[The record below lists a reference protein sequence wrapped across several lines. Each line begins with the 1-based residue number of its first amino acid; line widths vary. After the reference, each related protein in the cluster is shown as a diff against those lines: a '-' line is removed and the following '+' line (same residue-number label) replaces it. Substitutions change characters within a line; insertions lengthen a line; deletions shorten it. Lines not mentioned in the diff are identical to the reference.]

1 MLKQKVLGFI
11 VWLIYRALVL
21 TWRIEV
27 RQPDS
32 LTRALRDRT
41 TVLFAHWHGD
51 ELVLLYL
58 IGKYRVTTIASQ
70 SKDGELMNTI
80 LHLQGATSTR
90 GSSTRGAVG
99 ALKGLIRKIRDEKR
113 NSSFA
118 VDGPKG
124 PIYEVKPG
132 VFEVS
137 RMLQAPIHPV
147 GVAVDRAWRF
157 EKSWNKTFLPKPF
170 ARVLIEWAEAMPP
183 VGKDEDPRSL
193 VLKEGL
199 EKALH
204 ESRRKAAKGL
214 RPAP

>member
-11 VWLIYRALVL
+11 VWLIYRTLVL

-27 RQPDS
+27 RQPES
-32 LTRALRDRT
+32 LTQSLRDRA

-70 SKDGELMNTI
+70 SKDGELMNTV

-99 ALKGLIRKIRDEKR
+99 ALKGLIRKIREDQR

-137 RMLQAPIHPV
+137 RMLQAPIYPV

-170 ARVLIEWAEAMPP
+170 ARVLIDWAEALPA
-183 VGKDEDPRSL
+183 VSKDEDPRSL

-204 ESRRKAAKGL
+204 ESRLKAAKRL
-214 RPAP
+214 LPSP

>member
-1 MLKQKVLGFI
+1 MLKQKILGFVI
-11 VWLIYRALVL
+11 WLIYRALVL

-27 RQPDS
+27 RTPESMD
-32 LTRALRDRT
+32 LALRERT
-41 TVLFAHWHGD
+41 TILFAHWHGD

-70 SKDGELMNTI
+70 SKDGELMNTV

-124 PIYEVKPG
+124 PIYQVKPG

-137 RMLQAPIHPV
+137 RMLQAPIYPV

-157 EKSWNKTFLPKPF
+157 EKSWNKTYLPKPF

-183 VGKDEDPRSL
+183 VAKDEDPRSL
-193 VLKEGL
+193 VLKESL
-199 EKALH
+199 EKALV
-204 ESRRKAAKGL
+204 ESRRKAANSL
-214 RPAP
+214 LPRP